1 MRDRP
6 AFPFEGGDNNGIEPS
21 VGMTF
26 RAYAAVKFM
35 AAIIEAD
42 GIQCALR
49 DAHDHARVAVINAD
63 ALIEALTRPTGGS
76 KWQRLSS

>member
-1 MRDRP
+1 MRDKP

-21 VGMTF
+21 VGMSF

-42 GIQCALR
+42 GIQYAER
-49 DAHDHARVAVINAD
+49 DAHSHASIAVLNAD
-63 ALIEALTRPTGGS
+63 ALIAALTRPTGGS
-76 KWQRLSS
+76 NV